1 MTLEEFVDDL
11 GELAIELSEP
21 QQLLLRIGGGIV
33 EDMKSRVPVD
43 TGYLRNNIR
52 VSVTGNDTIV
62 FSMPAYGAYQNY
74 GVGGT
79 DGGAIISPGHNK
91 PWRGGSLKQ
100 PFGITDPA
108 IVGPFRYSSRRYGIP
123 SRQFYDEGLLTTEI
137 GEQFLDEIIVDF

>member
-11 GELAIELSEP
+11 GDLALELSEP
-21 QQLLLRIGGGIV
+21 QQLLLRIGNGV
-33 EDMKSRVPVD
+33 VDDMKSRVPVD

-52 VSVTGNDTIV
+52 VAVEGNDRVV
-62 FSMPAYGAYQNY
+62 FSMPEYGVYQNY

-79 DGGAIISPGHNK
+79 AGGAIIAPGHNK
-91 PWRGGSLKQ
+91 PWAGGRLKQ

-108 IVGPFRYSSRRYGIP
+108 IVGPFRYSARRYGIP

-137 GEQFLDEIIVDF
+137 GEQFLEDIIVDF

>member
-11 GELAIELSEP
+11 GELALDLTEP

-52 VSVTGNDTIV
+52 VSVTGNDQIV
-62 FSMPAYGAYQNY
+62 FSMPDYGVFQNY
-74 GVGGT
+74 GVKGT
-79 DGGAIISPGHNK
+79 SGGAIIAPGHNK
-91 PWRGGSLKQ
+91 PWRGGLLKQ

-108 IVGPFRYSSRRYGIP
+108 IVGPFRYSARRYGLP

-137 GEQFLDEIIVDF
+137 GEQFLEDILVDF